1 MRPAPITTRRWNDP
15 AQPGEGQRILVCR
28 YRPRGVRK
36 EDETWDQWCK
46 DLGPSPELHADFYG
60 KRGPPISFEE
70 YQRRYLQEMR
80 AQRSRITGLAD
91 RVRSGEPLTLLCSSA
106 CVDPLRCHRT
116 LLKRL
121 IEAAAKRSGARHGGQ
136 IAPN

>member
-1 MRPAPITTRRWNDP
+1 MRPALITTRRWNDP
-15 AQPGEGQRILVCR
+15 AQAGEGHRILVCR

-36 EDETWDQWCK
+36 EDETWDEWCK

-80 AQRSRITGLAD
+80 TQKSRIAGLGD
-91 RVRSGEPLTLLCSSA
+91 RLRSGERLTLLCSSN

-121 IEAAAKRSGARHGGQ
+121 IEAAAKRSGARHGQ
-136 IAPN
+136 